1 MNRLQ
6 VGWPGLGSRRQGGRG
21 FEDSAPATL
30 AARVS
35 AGKFE
40 PVNPRIFAL
49 HEFAGKNGTTKL
61 NQ

>member
-6 VGWPGLGSRRQGGRG
+6 VGWPGLGSGGQG